1 MPVYTLEDAVTLAQ
15 WDVIC
20 SYEELQE
27 LLGRDPNISQTLST
41 PKIIGGRMGNK
52 DTKVPDGFKDLQ
64 KRIKAGSGR
73 GNTVNV

>member
-15 WDVIC
+15 WDVMC

-27 LLGRDPNISQTLST
+27 MLAANPNISQTLST
-41 PKIIGGRMGNK
+41 PKIISGRAGNK

-64 KRIKAGSGR
+64 KRIKSGSGK

>member
-41 PKIIGGRMGNK
+41 PKIISGRAGNK

-64 KRIKAGSGR
+64 KRIKAGSGK